1 LHQPIVRFSDGEII
15 GYEGLIRGPANTPQE
30 SPAAL
35 FRQAARESSTAQ
47 LEEAAGRVCIDAFGQ
62 HDNHG
67 LLFINY
73 SAAGIESFVAATGG
87 LGDFARTNGIEPQRL
102 VVELTEQSTIAD
114 AERFGATVRALRESG
129 SHFALDD
136 YGSAYASMNLWV
148 RLAPHYVKIDRFFVN
163 DIARDPL
170 KFEAVKAM
178 VSFANA
184 SGALLIAEGIE
195 READLEIVRDL
206 GIACAQGYLLGR
218 PGVSLADRLPDVV
231 ARTLRSEQIAVYP
244 ARTRA
249 DVPGESGAV
258 VLDRMLV
265 HAPALTMRSRNDD
278 VVKLFNQAPSLHALA
293 VVDDGRPL
301 GLINRRAFMDQY
313 ALPYHREVFGKRPCM
328 QFANQTPL
336 VVERGATLEQ
346 VARLLTNDEQ
356 RYLSDGFII
365 TDQGRYVGLA
375 TGESLVR
382 AVTEVRVEAARY
394 ANPLTFLPGNVP
406 LNSHI
411 DRLVAHGSEFVACY
425 VDLDNFKPFNDR
437 YGYWQGDEVLKATA
451 ATLASI
457 CEPTRDFLGHIGGD
471 DFLILFQSDDWQARV
486 QRAISG
492 FDELAQRFYSAED
505 RVAGGI
511 HGEDRLARRTFFG
524 FVRLSAGAVR
534 VAAGTAHGS
543 AHVSTVAA
551 IAKGRAKNEASGF
564 VTLDFRDFQNAR

>member
-1 LHQPIVRFSDGEII
+1 MRFSDGEIV

-102 VVELTEQSTIAD
+102 VVELTEQSTITD
-114 AERFGATVRALRESG
+114 AERFGATVRALREK
-129 SHFALDD
+129 
-136 YGSAYASMNLWV
+136 
-148 RLAPHYVKIDRFFVN
+148 RLAFRARRLRQRLCVDEPLGAARAALREDR
-163 DIARDPL
+163 PL
-170 KFEAVKAM
+170 LRQRHRPRSAQVR
-178 VSFANA
+178 
-184 SGALLIAEGIE
+184 SGQGDGVVRE
-195 READLEIVRDL
+195 RERRAPDRGRHRAGGGPRDR
-206 GIACAQGYLLGR
+206 ARSRHCCAQGYLLGR
-218 PGVSLADRLPDVV
+218 PGVLLADRLPDVV
-231 ARTLRSEQIAVYP
+231 ARPLRSEQIAVYP

-301 GLINRRAFMDQY
+301 RAHQPPRVHGPVR
-313 ALPYHREVFGKRPCM
+313 AAVPSQVFGKRPCM

-336 VVERGATLEQ
+336 VVSAARPLEQ

-365 TDQGRYVGLA
+365 TDQ
-375 TGESLVR
+375 
-382 AVTEVRVEAARY
+382 
-394 ANPLTFLPGNVP
+394 
-406 LNSHI
+406 
-411 DRLVAHGSEFVACY
+411 
-425 VDLDNFKPFNDR
+425 
-437 YGYWQGDEVLKATA
+437 A
-451 ATLASI
+451 ATPASPRGEAW
-457 CEPTRDFLGHIGGD
+457 CAPSPKCAWRRGATPTR
-471 DFLILFQSDDWQARV
+471 
-486 QRAISG
+486 
-492 FDELAQRFYSAED
+492 
-505 RVAGGI
+505 
-511 HGEDRLARRTFFG
+511 
-524 FVRLSAGAVR
+524 
-534 VAAGTAHGS
+534 
-543 AHVSTVAA
+543 
-551 IAKGRAKNEASGF
+551 
-564 VTLDFRDFQNAR
+564 